1 MNAEVKRFFEV
12 YTFLSR
18 EGKSQFELQLS
29 EDLKGADTRT
39 QKLYRSL
46 LTAARE
52 GINPQEAVQRLQAL
66 PRLD

>member
-1 MNAEVKRFFEV
+1 MESKLHAEVKRFFEV

-29 EDLKGADTRT
+29 EDLKRTDRNT

-46 LTAARE
+46 LAAARE
-52 GINPQEAVQRLQAL
+52 GIKPQEAVQRLQAL
-66 PRLD
+66 